1 LERQKEVVRALQDE
15 ARNWSAAATDR
26 EILLATLQEK
36 IRVLEGQARSQRTQ
50 LSPQG
55 NTGTP
60 NTQHDWQRQE
70 YVTPPNTR
78 IHLAGANHEETLTTL
93 NSRMGRA
100 PQQVAEPPRPLQ
112 GFIPASQIGQ
122 SSQERGRDSY
132 TGGGQGR
139 AIPEFHAQQ
148 ALPPNSGTY
157 NPLISTPRQVCT
169 SAVNK
174 ILWKCQSY
182 RGQMFMETLT
192 KEDKKMIQELKNEIS
207 QAETAVVPTSLAFAI
222 FRFDLGE
229 LFKWAPILTREG
241 QLQYGEELRSARSRS
256 RAKELAITERI
267 VDALGIDGGDAEA
280 WDVISRDERA
290 VTSFDRWRN
299 LISQTAMPLIKK
311 YWDPLL
317 PGIYQ
322 KIQDWLRLIDREF
335 TTVWEVTR
343 QAITRVL
350 WELGQQIARNF
361 AGSFEEGKWR
371 TMQYDLNRR
380 TRDEVTKITWEEL
393 QKQAVSPGG
402 NKRQKTSNTDRNGSK
417 GGANE
422 QPKFE
427 LSADEKVVRTAL
439 KRRMGKSIPGFDFN
453 RAMLSK
459 VPRHSD
465 PGSKTWGCFF
475 GCGGELIAAD
485 LGLKGVRLCKS
496 KKCKRSHESKVV
508 FPEGLKCLEGKCS
521 ESCPS
526 RWENNK

>member
-1 LERQKEVVRALQDE
+1 
-15 ARNWSAAATDR
+15 
-26 EILLATLQEK
+26 
-36 IRVLEGQARSQRTQ
+36 
-50 LSPQG
+50 
-55 NTGTP
+55 
-60 NTQHDWQRQE
+60 
-70 YVTPPNTR
+70 
-78 IHLAGANHEETLTTL
+78 
-93 NSRMGRA
+93 
-100 PQQVAEPPRPLQ
+100 
-112 GFIPASQIGQ
+112 
-122 SSQERGRDSY
+122 
-132 TGGGQGR
+132 
-139 AIPEFHAQQ
+139 
-148 ALPPNSGTY
+148 
-157 NPLISTPRQVCT
+157 
-169 SAVNK
+169 
-174 ILWKCQSY
+174 
-182 RGQMFMETLT
+182 METLT

-241 QLQYGEELRSARSRS
+241 QLQYGEELRSAKSRS

-267 VDALGIDGGDAEA
+267 VEALGIDGGDAEA

-322 KIQDWLRLIDREF
+322 KIQNWLRLIDREF

-402 NKRQKTSNTDRNGSK
+402 HKRQKTSLTDRNGSM
-417 GGANE
+417 GGADE
-422 QPKFE
+422 QPKFG

-439 KRRMGKSIPGFDFN
+439 KRRMEKSIPGFDFN
-453 RAMLSK
+453 REMLCK

-465 PGSKTWGCFF
+465 PETKTWGCFF

-485 LGLKGVRLCKS
+485 LGLRGVRLCKS

-521 ESCPS
+521 KSCPS